1 MADNQSNHTGGA
13 AGASKGGSSGG
24 LYGSSASLADQARE
38 TLRGAR
44 DKASDA
50 WKNASEYGA
59 RCCRQGNR
67 AVSDM
72 DSSTMTALFIAG
84 ALGFG
89 LGWLAFGQ
97 RSDSGD
103 YVATRVSWSSERHS

>member
-24 LYGSSASLADQARE
+24 LYGSNASLADRAKE
-38 TLRGAR
+38 TLRVAS
-44 DKASDA
+44 DKVSDA
-50 WKNASEYGA
+50 WNNASEYGA
-59 RCCRQGNR
+59 RYCRQGSR

-72 DSSTMTALFIAG
+72 DSSTMTALFVAG

-97 RSDSGD
+97 RLDSGD
-103 YVATRVSWSSERHS
+103 SVATRKSTSSERHS